1 MPRDHVLSLGAIITA
16 MLIANLMYSVTL
28 PLLSLTLS
36 RAGYSETMIG
46 INTIAQP
53 LAALLF
59 TPFIPGLIGRF
70 GAASV
75 MIAALLV
82 FGATLLI
89 LPLYVDMAAWFILR
103 PLMGAAGCVL
113 WVASEAWVNAM
124 ADEKS
129 RGRIVGIYGTA
140 GALGWA
146 MGPVILLI
154 AGTEGYLPYVL
165 TAGMS
170 VLACIPMLLS
180 RGKEPDLSQGPRS
193 KIWLY
198 LLLAPLPLV
207 ANLSVAASHEAFDA
221 FFAIYAEMLG
231 KTEKVAFTLMALGG
245 IAGMISQYPLGWLA
259 DRMNRVLLTFLL
271 VASSMACPLL
281 LPYCLE
287 MSIPG
292 LVIVFFWGV
301 VSTGIYTMGTILV
314 GERFRG
320 AQLAGASA
328 AFTAMYAMGVLIG
341 PPTAGVSM
349 DVFGPDGLT
358 YTMIVLYAL
367 VLPVIAWMMLRQ
379 QPSRPT

>member
-1 MPRDHVLSLGAIITA
+1 MSRDHVLSLGAIITA

-59 TPFIPGLIGRF
+59 APFIPGLIGRF

-89 LPLYVDMAAWFILR
+89 LPLYVDIAAWFILR

-154 AGTEGYLPYVL
+154 AGTEGYLPYAL

-193 KIWLY
+193 KIWMY
-198 LLLAPLPLV
+198 LLLAPVPLV

-221 FFAIYAEMLG
+221 FFAIYAEALG

-287 MSIPG
+287 MSVLG
-292 LVIVFFWGV
+292 LVIIFFWGV

-349 DVFGPDGLT
+349 DVFGPHGLT

-367 VLPVIAWMMLRQ
+367 VLPVIAWTMLRR
-379 QPSRPT
+379 QPSRQT